1 VGCVTIDSVRV
12 SVFENSDIFVP
23 KAFSPNKDGKN
34 DLLFPFL
41 VNIKT
46 LKYFR
51 IYNRWG
57 QRMFQTSESKDGWDG
72 IYNNI
77 PQPLDTYTWV
87 VEGIDVN
94 GITIFKKG
102 QTVLLR

>member
-1 VGCVTIDSVRV
+1 
-12 SVFENSDIFVP
+12 
-23 KAFSPNKDGKN
+23 
-34 DLLFPFL
+34 
-41 VNIKT
+41 
-46 LKYFR
+46 
-51 IYNRWG
+51 
-57 QRMFQTSESKDGWDG
+57 MFQTSDSKQGWDG
-72 IYNNI
+72 VYNNI